1 MAFGYVSS
9 LNRNFIV
16 LPWSDIDGEAGK
28 MLSEY
33 KRKRS
38 FKDTPE
44 PSGSTSARS
53 KSKRAKDK
61 DLTFV
66 IQKHAARRLHYDFRL
81 EIDGVLV
88 SFAVPKG
95 PSEDPTEKR
104 LAVMTED
111 HPMEYASFE
120 GTIPPKQYGAGK
132 VEIWDEG
139 TYSPDE
145 NGEFNWGDKEH
156 GNKRMQAGLKKGK
169 LSFTLKGKRL
179 KGSWTLVR
187 MKTDDA
193 KPPWLLIKH
202 KEEPRPAQENS
213 APKRGK
219 RTISSKKVRSRKGI
233 ALKEISP
240 MLATLTESA
249 FTRDGWSFEPKF
261 DGYRVISYVAN
272 GNAQLRSRNGIDMTA
287 MFPEVAEALS
297 ASDSSFILD
306 GEMVA
311 FDEKGHPSFQT
322 LQQAY
327 KEKKKPARIVYF
339 VFDILQFENTDL
351 VSLPLVDRRKALV
364 RLFKKQFV
372 APSLIQRVEDLGS
385 DGETAYQA
393 ALENGMEGVVAKKL
407 DSTYQAGN
415 RSKSWLKVKATSS
428 DEFLICGYVGGKGAR
443 KNTFASLILGERDKA
458 GELIH
463 RGNVGTG
470 FSDAK
475 LKNLLKLMKPLVRK
489 TSPFGSKE
497 KGIFKGEKITWVK
510 PSLVAEVKFAERT
523 QGGMLRAPVFMRLRD
538 DIDADEIMTESKSE
552 AGTKAISKV
561 KAKTKPASKSK
572 AVTKDLPGLA
582 FSNLDKVLWPGTKQH
597 KVVSKRDY
605 LHYLEA
611 VAPVILPHLKDRM
624 LTLVRYPNGINGM
637 LFYQKHWEKNPPD
650 FVESVYL
657 PTKHGKKDEKFLVC
671 NNESTLLWLA
681 QIADLEIHTSHTR
694 VSEDFDHPDYMV
706 FDLDPYLYSGKEAA
720 GAEPELHKMG
730 FVATVKAAR
739 HFKDI
744 LDELGLR
751 SFVKTSGK
759 TGLHIFV
766 PLVLN
771 IDYDTVRDVA
781 QKICATVLKRYP
793 KLVTMDW
800 AVKKRPGKVFLDH
813 NMNARGK
820 SLASIYSP
828 RAVAG
833 AFVSMPLD
841 WDELDDVY
849 PTDFNVYTVPGLI
862 AESGDK
868 WKKILDPRS
877 RNDLRLIFAVA
888 KRKAS

>member
-1 MAFGYVSS
+1 
-9 LNRNFIV
+9 
-16 LPWSDIDGEAGK
+16 
-28 MLSEY
+28 MLTEY
-33 KRKRS
+33 NRKRN

-44 PSGSTSARS
+44 PSGSTAGRS
-53 KSKRAKDK
+53 KRPAKNK

-95 PSEDPTEKR
+95 PSTDPTEKR

-120 GTIPPKQYGAGK
+120 GIIPAKQYGAGK

-145 NGEFNWGDKEH
+145 DGEYDWGDKDQ
-156 GNKRMQAGLKKGK
+156 GNKRMRAGLKKGK
-169 LSFTLKGKRL
+169 LSFTLRGKRL

-187 MKTDDA
+187 MKTNDV

-202 KEEPRPAQENS
+202 KEEPEP
-213 APKRGK
+213 
-219 RTISSKKVRSRKGI
+219 SKKKVKRQI
-233 ALKEISP
+233 ALKSIAP
-240 MLATLTESA
+240 MLATLA
-249 FTRDGWSFEPKF
+249 DIPFNKDGWSFEPKF
-261 DGYRVISYVAN
+261 DGYRVISYVDN
-272 GNAQLRSRNGIDMTA
+272 GVAQLRSRNGIDMTSV
-287 MFPEVAEALS
+287 FPTVSDALS
-297 ASDSSFILD
+297 EADGRFVLD

-311 FDEKGHPSFQT
+311 FDDKGRPSFQT

-339 VFDILQFENTDL
+339 VFDILQFEGTDL
-351 VSLPLVDRRKALV
+351 SDLPLSDRRKALV
-364 RLFKKQFV
+364 RLFKKQFP

-443 KNTFASLILGERDKA
+443 QNTFASLILAQRDKD

-475 LKNLLKLMKPLVRK
+475 LKHLLKLMKPLVRK
-489 TSPFGSKE
+489 TSPFAAKLNGLN
-497 KGIFKGEKITWVK
+497 KGEMITWVK
-510 PSLVAEVKFAERT
+510 PVLVAEVKFAERT

-538 DIDADEIMTESKSE
+538 DIDAQEVKS
-552 AGTKAISKV
+552 
-561 KAKTKPASKSK
+561 KTKTERTSYLD
-572 AVTKDLPGLA
+572 VPGLT
-582 FSNLDKVLWPGTKQH
+582 FSNLDKILWPGSKQYKAVTK
-597 KVVSKRDY
+597 KDY

-611 VAPVILPHLKDRM
+611 IAPVILPHLKDRM
-624 LTLVRYPNGINGM
+624 ITLVRFPNGIDGM
-637 LFYQKHWEKNPPD
+637 RFYQKHWEKNPPD
-650 FVESVYL
+650 FVESMFL
-657 PTKHGKKDEKFLVC
+657 PTRHGKKDEKFLVC

-694 VSEDFDHPDYMV
+694 VTEDYDHPDYMV
-706 FDLDPYLYSGKEAA
+706 FDLDPYLYSGKEAT
-720 GAEPELHKMG
+720 GAEPELHKKG
-730 FVATVKAAR
+730 FAATVKAAR

-744 LDELGLR
+744 LDELGIC

-828 RAVAG
+828 RAVTG
-833 AFVSMPLD
+833 AFVSMPLG

-849 PTDFNVYTVPGLI
+849 PTEFTVYSVPDLI
-862 AESGDK
+862 AANGDK
-868 WKKILDPRS
+868 WKKILDPKS
-877 RNDLRLIFAVA
+877 RNDLRSIFAVA